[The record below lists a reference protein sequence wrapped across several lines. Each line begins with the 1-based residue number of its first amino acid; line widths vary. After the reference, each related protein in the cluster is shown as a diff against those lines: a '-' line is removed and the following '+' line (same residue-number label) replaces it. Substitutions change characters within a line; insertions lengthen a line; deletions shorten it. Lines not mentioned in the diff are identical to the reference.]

1 MQKLYATTA
10 EKGWKGNEISHWL
23 ANSHIDLQLRF
34 CKPTNYIGK
43 NCTIKTMFKREQQM
57 HLNISTL
64 KTSIKTKKHEIINQ
78 QNIGQYRSGH
88 LIRPSRPSVF
98 FFCCAWITLGAVP
111 NMAMFS
117 TSIRSARACL
127 PVKGWS
133 KKESW
138 AIWRTPWFHLLF
150 SCYFGLVSISRHF
163 RSGLHLDTQLHVEG
177 RWPPTQSPSGR
188 SAFPALLAK
197 ADHAPVQKRV
207 RFL

>member
-98 FFCCAWITLGAVP
+98 FFAALGLPWEPSQTWQCSPHPSEVRGHACLLKDEAKKNHGQYEELLGFTCYSVATLG
-111 NMAMFS
+111 
-117 TSIRSARACL
+117 
-127 PVKGWS
+127 W
-133 KKESW
+133 W
-138 AIWRTPWFHLLF
+138 A
-150 SCYFGLVSISRHF
+150 SQGIS
-163 RSGLHLDTQLHVEG
+163 D
-177 RWPPTQSPSGR
+177 
-188 SAFPALLAK
+188 LAYI
-197 ADHAPVQKRV
+197 
-207 RFL
+207 